1 MRIRII
7 PILPRP
13 WHKLKAGFLSSR
25 HNLSENNCL
34 VNLAGTN
41 NGLFNFQMILGKCQT
56 LPPLSQKGSFHWW
69 EPWSCICFF
78 LAPPELNSVIWREIC
93 WHVLPQNF
101 ARGQSQSLFR
111 IVTSKLTRLVLFQGT
126 TIRPAG
132 PSQNLPHMESNWREW
147 IAILVLG
154 WCLNLVCNTISFGRR
169 INPNNEEDHLV
180 VENWPI
186 CPAVRRKPKIWR
198 KSS

>member
-1 MRIRII
+1 MPNIATFITEGKFSLMGTLI
-7 PILPRP
+7 VH
-13 WHKLKAGFLSSR
+13 WFLSR
-25 HNLSENNCL
+25 TTWTKFCRLKRDMLTC
-34 VNLAGTN
+34 
-41 NGLFNFQMILGKCQT
+41 
-56 LPPLSQKGSFHWW
+56 
-69 EPWSCICFF
+69 
-78 LAPPELNSVIWREIC
+78 APPK
-93 WHVLPQNF
+93 
-101 ARGQSQSLFR
+101 FR
-111 IVTSKLTRLVLFQGT
+111 KRSISKPFQDSFLKTKLTRLVLFQGT

-186 CPAVRRKPKIWR
+186 CPAVRRKPEIWR